1 MMEQGVMTYRDRLSP
16 WCIIKPLPKMQRIIV
31 ARFRRRT
38 DAEAHLQVLRR
49 LMPDMKYILI
59 FDRDPE
65 QEEINTLSA
74 KVTV

>member
-1 MMEQGVMTYRDRLSP
+1 MEQGVMTYRDRLSP

-74 KVTV
+74 KATV